1 MLDEALRY
9 RELDLSV
16 IPVSKSKKPLIKW
29 EEYQKRLPTE
39 DEIRSWWTKHP
50 NANIGIVTG
59 SVSGLVVIDID
70 EAEGH
75 EAIKEY
81 IPDMSNIP
89 TVSTPRGGKHL
100 YFKAPHPCP
109 RNNTRLVPGC
119 DFRGEGGFIIA
130 PPSMGTAEGSR
141 GYVWQK
147 SIYEYAL
154 NILPYTYILYI
165 NSINTNLISNR
176 IGGVVGGGRGETDFD
191 VGKMF
196 TEGSRDNS
204 LFHIANQLIKSK
216 TNEKVVREVL
226 KRLAL
231 FCDPPYPLED
241 IPEKIES
248 AINRAER
255 KVFNLTEEIRDWIS
269 VTDGDFSVTDWLKS
283 GLSASS
289 VTNRDTARKIFQRFK
304 KEGYIEKVGD
314 RDGVYRRVNKDLTEI
329 DYMSAIAEVM
339 PLNWPFEIERWVH
352 TFPKSIQIIA
362 GMPNAGKTAFLLCF
376 CQNNMN
382 DFPITY
388 FSSEMGAVELRN
400 RLGKFD
406 IPISKWN
413 MKFFEKSSNFEDGLD
428 PNGINVIDF
437 LEIYDEFYKIGL
449 HIKQIYDKLDKGIAV
464 IAIQK
469 NPETDFGIGGMR
481 SIEKARLY
489 LALDRNTIKIVKAK
503 NWATE
508 TNPNGLAKDFK
519 LIQGAKFISESPW
532 ERRN

>member
-59 SVSGLVVIDID
+59 SVSGIAVIDID
-70 EAEGH
+70 QKEGH
-75 EAIKEY
+75 YAIREY
-81 IPDMSNIP
+81 LGDTNSVP
-89 TVSTPRGGKHL
+89 TVSTPRGGQHL
-100 YFKAPHPCP
+100 YYKAPNPCP
-109 RNNTRLVPGC
+109 RNNARLIPGC
-119 DFRGEGGFIIA
+119 DFRGEGGYVVA

-141 GYVWQK
+141 GYVWIN
-147 SIYEYAL
+147 SIYDNTL
-154 NILPYTYILYI
+154 SILPYKYISFI
-165 NSINTNLISNR
+165 NSYSLYK
-176 IGGVVGGGRGETDFD
+176 GVTTFSQDAGEMFSQGR
-191 VGKMF
+191 
-196 TEGSRDNS
+196 RDED
-204 LFHIANQLIKSK
+204 LFHIANQLVKSK
-216 TNEKVVREVL
+216 TDENVIRQVL
-226 KRLAL
+226 KNLAL
-231 FCDPPYPLED
+231 SCDPPFPLEE
-241 IPEKIES
+241 IPAKIDS
-248 AINRAER
+248 AIRRAEQR
-255 KVFNLTEEIRDWIS
+255 KNNMTEEVNRYIDL
-269 VTDGDFSVTDWLKS
+269 TDGLFSVTDCYKELQS
-283 GLSASS
+283 LQI
-289 VTNRDTARKIFQRFK
+289 VTNKNALHQIFKRFK
-304 KEGYIEKVGD
+304 DEGIIEKAGNLN
-314 RDGVYRRVNKDLTEI
+314 GVYRRVNTQLTEI
-329 DYMSAIAEVM
+329 DYKNAVAEVI
-339 PLNWPFEIERWVH
+339 PLNWPFEIEKWVH
-352 TFPKSIQIIA
+352 TFPRSIQVIA

-406 IPISKWN
+406 LPISKWN
-413 MKFFEKSSNFEDGLD
+413 VKFFEKASNFEDGLD
-428 PNGINVIDF
+428 PDGINIVDF
-437 LEIYDEFYKIGL
+437 LEVYDEFYKVGL
-449 HIKQIYDKLDKGIAV
+449 YIKQIYDKLDKGIAV